1 MSNIPA
7 ELKYASSHEWVRD
20 EGDGTVM
27 IAITDHA
34 QVLLGDVAFVD
45 LPALGS
51 TYAVGDDMGV
61 VESVK
66 AASDLYAPISLEVVE
81 VNGDLEDSPELANSD
96 PYGDGWFFRVKL
108 TDKAEFADLLSAE
121 EYGELCESES

>member
-20 EGDGTVM
+20 EGDG
-27 IAITDHA
+27 IATIGITDQA
-34 QVLLGDVAFVD
+34 QALLGDVVFVE
-45 LPALGS
+45 LPELGA
-51 TYAVGDDMGV
+51 TFAAGDEMGV

-108 TDKAEFADLLSAE
+108 THKDELADLLDAA
-121 EYGELCESES
+121 EYGELCEAES